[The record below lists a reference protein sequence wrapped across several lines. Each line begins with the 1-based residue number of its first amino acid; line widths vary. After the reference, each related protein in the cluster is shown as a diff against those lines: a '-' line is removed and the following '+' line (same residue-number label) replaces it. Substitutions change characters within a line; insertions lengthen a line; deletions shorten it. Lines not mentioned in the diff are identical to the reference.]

1 MVEAKKARR
10 LKAPKYKRFQYTKRI
25 KHPKKVSSGWQIF
38 KKSLIP
44 LRRQWKV
51 FGVLIIIYALLN
63 IVLVHGLANT
73 SSLPELKTLFDT
85 TAQSTG
91 SQISSTLALFGVLV
105 GTNGAAS
112 EAAGV
117 YQSILLVIM
126 SLAFVWVLRSVGT
139 DASKKVRI
147 RDAFYKGMYP
157 IVPFLLVTLVIVLQ
171 LIPML
176 IGATLY
182 SIVVGNG
189 LAVSGLEQFAWVA
202 TFFILTVFSL
212 YMVSTSL
219 IALFVV
225 TLPNM
230 TPVKALKTAGRM
242 TRYRRWTVLRKE
254 LVLPIIVL
262 VLLAILLV
270 PFILWLTPAAEWV
283 YIVLNAA
290 ILPIVVSYLYTLY
303 KELI

>member
-1 MVEAKKARR
+1 MVEAKKPRR
-10 LKAPKYKRFQYTKRI
+10 LKAPKYKRFRYTKRI
-25 KHPKKVSSGWQIF
+25 KHPQKVSTGWQIF
-38 KKSLIP
+38 KQSLTP

-51 FGVLIIIYALLN
+51 FGALVIIYALLN
-63 IVLVHGLANT
+63 VVLVHGLANT
-73 SSLPELKTLFDT
+73 SSLPELKTLFDA
-85 TAQSTG
+85 TAQGTG

-105 GTNGAAS
+105 GTNGAAG

-117 YQSILLVIM
+117 YQSILQVIM
-126 SLAFVWVLRSVGT
+126 SLAFVWVIRSVGP
-139 DASKKVRI
+139 DAKKKVRI
-147 RDAFYKGMYP
+147 RDAFYQGMYP
-157 IVPFLLVTLVIVLQ
+157 LVPFLLVMLVIVLQ

-182 SIVVGNG
+182 SIVIGNG
-189 LAVSGLEQFAWVA
+189 LAVTAIEQLAWVA
-202 TFFILTVFSL
+202 AFFILTVFSL

-242 TRYRRWTVLRKE
+242 TRYRRWTVIRKE
-254 LVLPIIVL
+254 LLLPIIIL
-262 VLLAILLV
+262 VLLGVLLV

-283 YIVLNAA
+283 YILLSAAVLP
-290 ILPIVVSYLYTLY
+290 LVVSYLYTLY